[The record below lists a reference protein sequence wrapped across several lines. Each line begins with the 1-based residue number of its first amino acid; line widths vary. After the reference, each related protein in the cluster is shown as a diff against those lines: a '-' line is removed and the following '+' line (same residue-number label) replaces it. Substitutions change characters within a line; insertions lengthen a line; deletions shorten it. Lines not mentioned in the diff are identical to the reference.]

1 MQVDQRKWMDE
12 DQFTEL
18 FAIGQGL
25 PGPTSTQLVVS
36 TALARS
42 GPVGGLSAL
51 MLWNLP
57 GLIILTACGTLL
69 DAYIDPDDPPFWLV
83 GLPPAAVAL
92 VFKAMYGFSKNLDSL
107 EMTLTLIAG
116 LLAVLISGGD
126 QRIPSSASQYVFPLS
141 LLFGGMVTYIDS
153 KRTKPWST
161 YQPPNR
167 GWEAE
172 SDRTFRRIG
181 IPLWVGGII
190 FLSWAVL
197 LTLVICLV
205 QVGGI
210 KNVYLEIFEVMFRIG
225 SIIFGG
231 GQVVLP
237 LLQDEVVPKWMTK
250 QQFLQG
256 LGLAQS
262 MPGPLFNFA
271 AYLGAV
277 YQGIPGA
284 LVGFLGI
291 FGPGIILIFAAV
303 PFWARLRHVPWFRST
318 LKGVN
323 AAAIGLVG
331 AACILL
337 WEAAVSTTAD
347 ALVFSLAGY
356 CTVVWDLQAPLVI
369 ILGGILGAILHQD
382 ALSLGQVN
390 FCLSQ

>member
-1 MQVDQRKWMDE
+1 MDE

-25 PGPTSTQLVVS
+25 PGPTGTQLVVS
-36 TALARS
+36 TSLARA
-42 GPVGGLSAL
+42 GPLAGLVAFIF
-51 MLWNLP
+51 WILP
-57 GLIILTACGTLL
+57 GLILLTTFGTLL
-69 DAYIDPDDPPFWLV
+69 DSYIDPDDPPFWLV

-126 QRIPSSASQYVFPLS
+126 EKIPNSSSQYAFPLS
-141 LLFGGMVTYIDS
+141 LVFGGMVTYIDS
-153 KRTKPWST
+153 KRSNPWSK
-161 YQPPNR
+161 YPPPSQ
-167 GWEAE
+167 GWQAE
-172 SDRTFRRIG
+172 SDRTLSRIG
-181 IPLWVGGII
+181 IPLWVGGMI
-190 FLSWAVL
+190 FGVWLFL
-197 LTLVICLV
+197 LILVICLV
-205 QVGGI
+205 QVVGI
-210 KNVYLEIFEVMFRIG
+210 KNVYLEIFELMFRIG

-262 MPGPLFNFA
+262 MPGPLFNFS

-337 WEAAVSTTAD
+337 WEAAVSTIAD

-356 CTVVWDLQAPLVI
+356 CAVVWNLQAPLAI
-369 ILGGILGAILHQD
+369 ISGGILGAILHKN
-382 ALSLGQVN
+382 ALNLGQVN
-390 FCLSQ
+390 FCSEQG